1 MSKIISNINLKKK
14 DREKAARM
22 VAEYVERNGP
32 IKTSP
37 IEPRDI
43 HDPSHIKRYET
54 TAKKKIREKKESGK

>member
-1 MSKIISNINLKKK
+1 MSKIISNINLKKH
-14 DREKAARM
+14 DREEVAKM
-22 VAEYVERNGP
+22 TAEYVKKNGP
-32 IKTSP
+32 VKTSP